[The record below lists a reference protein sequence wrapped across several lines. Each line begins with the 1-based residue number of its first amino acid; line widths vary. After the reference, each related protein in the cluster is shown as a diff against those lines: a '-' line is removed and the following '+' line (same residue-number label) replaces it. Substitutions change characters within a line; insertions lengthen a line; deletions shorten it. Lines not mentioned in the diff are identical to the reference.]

1 VEIKHALF
9 PHCIICHR
17 WICGSVSGG
26 GAGGGWCYSSFSSS
40 SRSCQMVV
48 HAAHFLGSPRGEKA
62 QLFRA
67 YLKTE
72 NPTKLHKC
80 WEKSSN
86 A

>member
-1 VEIKHALF
+1 VDLF
-9 PHCIICHR
+9 L
-17 WICGSVSGG
+17 VMVLVAG
-26 GAGGGWCYSSFSSS
+26 GASSSSS

-72 NPTKLHKC
+72 LNKV
-80 WEKSSN
+80 